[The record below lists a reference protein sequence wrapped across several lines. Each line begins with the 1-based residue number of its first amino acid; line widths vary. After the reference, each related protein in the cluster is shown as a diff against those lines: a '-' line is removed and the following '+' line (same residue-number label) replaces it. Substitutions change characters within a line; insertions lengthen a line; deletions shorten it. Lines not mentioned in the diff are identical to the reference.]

1 MPPLC
6 HATVSESNA
15 PQHAAALAS
24 HASSQ
29 AAPEPCSAMASAT
42 PTSAFASWK
51 IASCT
56 LGPIALLLPS
66 LRRFEWGGSGMSV
79 R

>member
-1 MPPLC
+1 
-6 HATVSESNA
+6 
-15 PQHAAALAS
+15 
-24 HASSQ
+24 
-29 AAPEPCSAMASAT
+29 MASAT